1 MSTGSAVPTPQIICY
16 AADPN
21 NSPPGVDGHVA
32 LCPICN
38 LEINIEVT
46 EVPFLD
52 ETGTQRGFTSD
63 YDLTAF
69 NDHYT
74 TVHPDGT

>member
-1 MSTGSAVPTPQIICY
+1 MSTGPVVVPEVPIVC
-16 AADPN
+16 AAGTVD
-21 NSPPGVDGHVA
+21 NSDGHSCF
-32 LCPICN
+32 CPICSQECN
-38 LEINIEVT
+38 VVVT

-63 YDLTAF
+63 YDLTEYT
-69 NDHYT
+69 DHYT

>member
-1 MSTGSAVPTPQIICY
+1 MDVPTPQIVCV

-21 NSPPGVDGHVA
+21 NSPPGEDGHIA
-32 LCPICN
+32 ICPVCDQ
-38 LEINIEVT
+38 EFNIVVT

-63 YDLTAF
+63 YDLTEYT
-69 NDHYT
+69 DHFT
-74 TVHPDGT
+74 TQHPDGS